1 MMQVKRHSESRAE
14 RRAFGWLGPAILV
27 VATVAGTHASAAD
40 PISVDPQSQAGAY
53 LAGTIAATRADLSS
67 AAAFMREALERDP
80 DSPTILRSALGL
92 SLAANGVADALP
104 LARQAT
110 ERAEDVVLVDTILM
124 VEAMNSGDFDQAQ
137 SLAEDME
144 RIGVTRFSLPFVEA
158 WAAAGQGDIVAADA
172 ALDLVRGTGGF
183 ASLAHLHLAL
193 MFDLADQVDEAE
205 TEYRMALEGAQT
217 DLLIEALASL
227 LSRHGRED
235 EALTLLADAIDGGNQ
250 SRFLAAALDRVEG
263 GQPIPRPIPEPGRGL
278 GEAFYQI
285 ANALTLED
293 ATRDAM
299 HYIRYAQYLWPEAP
313 QIQLLLG
320 DVFRDADAHEDALSA
335 YAELELGTRHG
346 NAAALRRAA
355 LLGELE
361 RFEQALTELEVLA
374 EATPDSADP
383 LVQRGD
389 LLRVQHRFDEAVM
402 AYDEAVERV
411 PQLVESDWSFLFRRG
426 IALERSGTWDR
437 AERDFI
443 QAIDINPDNG
453 FLLNYLGYSWAD
465 RGINV
470 DEAEELLLRAI
481 ELEPESG
488 FIADSVGW
496 VYYRQGRM
504 DEAIEWLELAV
515 TLEPTDPEINDHLGD
530 AYWVVGRY
538 AEARFQWER
547 ALANATDDERITS
560 LEAKLTDGLLEDGIL
575 EEFRPAS
582 LSP

>member
-1 MMQVKRHSESRAE
+1 MLVN
-14 RRAFGWLGPAILV
+14 RRAKGATARRTLGWLGPAVLAA
-27 VATVAGTHASAAD
+27 ATIAGTQATAAD

-53 LAGTIAATRADLSS
+53 LAGTIAETRSDLSS
-67 AAAFMREALERDP
+67 AAAYMREVLEGDP
-80 DSPTILRSALGL
+80 DNPTVLRSALGL
-92 SLAANGVADALP
+92 SLSANGVAEALP
-104 LARQAT
+104 LARQAA
-110 ERAEDVVLVDTILM
+110 ERTPDIGLADTILM
-124 VEAMNSGDFDQAQ
+124 IEAMGSGDFDQAQ
-137 SLAEDME
+137 TLVEGME
-144 RIGVTRFSLPFVEA
+144 RVGVTRFSLPFVEA

-172 ALDLVRGTGGF
+172 ALDLVRGMGGF
-183 ASLAHLHLAL
+183 GSLAHLHLAL

-205 TEYRMALEGAQT
+205 TEYRLALEGAQT

-227 LSRHGRED
+227 LSRNGRED
-235 EALTLLADAIDGGNQ
+235 DAQTLLSDAIDGGNQ
-250 SRFLAAALDRVEG
+250 SRFLAAALDRVED
-263 GQPIPRPIPEPGRGL
+263 GQPIPRPIPAPGRGL

-293 ATRDAM
+293 ATRDAL

-361 RFEQALTELEVLA
+361 RYEQALTELEMLA

-383 LVQRGD
+383 LIQRGD
-389 LLRVQHRFDEAVM
+389 LLRVQQRFDEAVV

-426 IALERSGTWDR
+426 IALERAGTWDR

-443 QAIDINPDNG
+443 HAIDINPDNG

-538 AEARFQWER
+538 AEARFQWQR
-547 ALANATDDERITS
+547 ALSNATDEDRIAS